1 MDKIFNENKKELI
14 QNKPVS
20 LLEKI
25 QSEYFLK
32 IIFLNLSKKKLL
44 FTVKYNKRLQN
55 HLNINKGDYIKFCEE
70 YTPIEIELIPSEGK
84 SGKFINMILKKSYY
98 HIYFNDSQEEIKKN
112 YLDENDKVKK
122 IRIILDFHINMFNL
136 LFRDCKIIE
145 SISFKKFYRKNII
158 DMNSLFYGCLS
169 LKQINFSSFNTNN
182 VTSMNSMFC
191 KCPSLKEFNLSTFN
205 SDNVKDMG
213 DMFCECSLLEGLN
226 HLTLILI
233 MLLI

>member
-84 SGKFINMILKKSYY
+84 SGKFINMIKKKSYY

-122 IRIILDFHINMFNL
+122 IRIILDFHIN
-136 LFRDCKIIE
+136 
-145 SISFKKFYRKNII
+145 
-158 DMNSLFYGCLS
+158 
-169 LKQINFSSFNTNN
+169 
-182 VTSMNSMFC
+182 
-191 KCPSLKEFNLSTFN
+191 
-205 SDNVKDMG
+205 
-213 DMFCECSLLEGLN
+213 
-226 HLTLILI
+226 ILI
-233 MLLI
+233 YYSEIARLLNQYHLKNFIEKI